1 MKKVLV
7 TIFTVTALFLGMNE
21 VMASNYNGS
30 SGGGPIP
37 NSGCPTSN
45 YTPCLFYNND
55 YKAVKMTLVY
65 YDGRNID
72 WNVAKNSYFVLSNRG
87 GYASDVKKNLIDRH
101 GLAHERGDYIW
112 TYDSSARGGWRLSA
126 ENIKAHL
133 IDSSNAKANLNR
145 ILKGMGLSGGV
156 SDSRLNKPSQT
167 ATGNINRIGYR
178 IIIEPII
185 SATRRNSRSDI
196 TYYTVKEFFKGDN
209 TNNGQNADTG
219 WMLHTVYDDI
229 GVSKAVWTGDRGE
242 MQKERT
248 GNGYNIIDI
257 TRHVDQNEC
266 YRVKDFDLK
275 DAPKCINTNKQNIG
289 SYNEVYEKIECKD
302 GTPKEEKE
310 ALVHG
315 KRVRT
320 VAGTCRIYCKESV
333 AVKFPGSI
341 SPAMKTGTHFVWPT
355 IGNTINDVNK
365 LEIEGKRIC
374 RAITDAGADCI
385 GQATNV
391 TADQLYGNFKR
402 SVTVG
407 YNGKDYKSDIQ
418 LVVDK
423 ETSNISRSGNEI
435 TVTRNVQLKLPD
447 NTYRFVNKESGKS
460 VSSIVGGISYTN
472 IGYGNLPI
480 SSTEVTGKDLK
491 LELKNIELGAN
502 NSFGKAANKVPY
514 VCNYRTTKDN
524 PSCVC
529 PPGTANAG
537 KQLWD
542 TMICGPEGSAR
553 SGSET
558 GLNCAT
564 AQSKYCNRASSEFD
578 ALSDM
583 RDSEEVCD
591 DPEGKSKY
599 CPEPNEHISLEACV
613 NAGTGYEKCKKR
625 LCDGSP
631 PRKYECPG
639 NSPTNPYM
647 DISPCVET
655 KMAQGYREN
664 EAIHVCQGIV
674 CPGTEIIYRTINL
687 ANPFPSK
694 ELNAGIVGFNRD
706 VAGRYPGYNWNS
718 TALVGSRILG
728 SRGFASD
735 GIYSAPPL
743 YVITLD
749 RATMLSIRDYNRR
762 QLRAGN
768 GYADF
773 TLNCL
778 NEDGSVCIS
787 REFLRNIAKIDSGT
801 CARATTRDAF
811 GHCTSW
817 AASAG
822 AAGFEW

>member
-1 MKKVLV
+1 MKKILLV
-7 TIFTVTALFLGMNE
+7 VCCMLFFITGMNE
-21 VMASNYNGS
+21 VRASGLNGASGGTAAGVGNCGS
-30 SGGGPIP
+30 SL
-37 NSGCPTSN
+37 CP
-45 YTPCLFYNND
+45 FNNRNF
-55 YKAVKMTLVY
+55 KLVRMKVVY
-65 YDGRNID
+65 YDGGSIRRVNGSRD
-72 WNVAKNSYFVLSNRG
+72 YYVLSNRG
-87 GYASDVKKNLIDRH
+87 GSH
-101 GLAHERGDYIW
+101 GLVRNDLENGGHVYDYGNYIVDNSG
-112 TYDSSARGGWRLSA
+112 TLSSSEMR
-126 ENIKAHL
+126 NHL
-133 IDSSNAKANLNR
+133 INKGNVDFV
-145 ILKGMGLSGGV
+145 LKRMGLNGGTKDSKLNQHSDPAVLSG
-156 SDSRLNKPSQT
+156 N
-167 ATGNINRIGYR
+167 GNINARGYR

-529 PPGTANAG
+529 PPGTENAG
-537 KQLWD
+537 KGLWGIM
-542 TMICGPEGSAR
+542 TCGPKGSAG
-553 SGSET
+553 SGGET
-558 GLNCAT
+558 GLNCAS
-564 AQSKYCNRASSEFD
+564 AQSEYCDLTSSTFD
-578 ALSDM
+578 ELSDM
-583 RDSEEVCD
+583 KEKCPPDGE
-591 DPEGKSKY
+591 SKY

-625 LCDGSP
+625 LCEGSVP
-631 PRKYECPG
+631 PPGRNKYECPG

-655 KMAQGYREN
+655 KMEQGYREN

-694 ELNAGIVGFNRD
+694 ELSAGITGFNTD
-706 VAGRYPGYNWNS
+706 ATVGRYPGYNWNS
-718 TALVGSRILG
+718 KEIVDAKILKN
-728 SRGFASD
+728 RGVES
-735 GIYSAPPL
+735 GKVYSKEPL
-743 YVITLD
+743 YIITLD
-749 RATMLSIRDYNRR
+749 RATMLAIRSYNRN
-762 QLRAGN
+762 QLRN
-768 GYADF
+768 STGYADF
-773 TLNCL
+773 TLNCS
-778 NEDGSVCIS
+778 NSRGGSACIS
-787 REFLRNIAKIDSGT
+787 REFLRKTINMSGGT
-801 CARATTRDAF
+801 CSSATTVSSFNDCAK
-811 GHCTSW
+811 
-817 AASAG
+817 
-822 AAGFEW
+822 